1 MKKLLWVLVP
11 FLLLTVASSK
21 AQNDNELENFGK
33 AFVKA
38 ISEGQQA
45 ALAPLMISEDAAKA
59 TMASTELDTSQQ
71 RIEIERFNEAL
82 PRMIGYFERSFQ
94 SLKDFLKDEDL
105 SKAEFIRIEKERE
118 SKQELVEKTDLL
130 LYFKIQR
137 KHFVIDIDDCVRTV
151 MGWRFTAKFEVTAS
165 AD

>member
-11 FLLLTVASSK
+11 LLLLAAKSSK
-21 AQNDNELENFGK
+21 AQNGNELENFGK

-38 ISEGQQA
+38 ITEGQQS

-59 TMASTELDTSQQ
+59 TMASTGLDTAQQ
-71 RIEIERFNEAL
+71 RNEIERFNEAL
-82 PRMIGYFERSFQ
+82 PRMLGNFERSFNY
-94 SLKDFLKDEDL
+94 LKDFLKDEDL

-118 SKQELVEKTDLL
+118 SEQELVEKTDLL
-130 LYFKIQR
+130 LYFKIKR

-151 MGWRFTAKFEVTAS
+151 MGWRFTAKFEVMA
-165 AD
+165 AHD